1 MKNFSYIGLI
11 IILIV
16 FGLLFIPKIV
26 DRVAN
31 NTQVESNR
39 SVPAK
44 PLAYI
49 KLNGEAKKVP
59 EFLMRNQDS
68 LLIGN
73 EDFRGKVYLAEFF
86 FTRCPT
92 ICPIMNKNMKILD
105 DRFGDR
111 QDFGIA
117 SFTIDPDNDK
127 PHVLK
132 KYAEDYGVKSQ
143 NWHFLTDKKS
153 VVYELANSGFSIF
166 AGINPAVAGGFEHQ
180 GRVYVSFIIG
190 VDGRVI
196 MVQPRGPDKNLEKEA
211 RRIIE
216 NLPQMIPGK
225 QRGKA
230 VRVPYSIPITFKL
243 Q

>member
-1 MKNFSYIGLI
+1 MKNYRYVGLI

-16 FGLLFIPKIV
+16 FGLLFIPKII

-44 PLAYI
+44 PMAYI

-59 EFLMRNQDS
+59 EFLMLNQDS

-73 EDFRGKVYLAEFF
+73 EDFSGKVYLAEFF

-92 ICPIMNKNMKILD
+92 ICPIMNENMKVLD
-105 DRFGDR
+105 ARFGDR

-132 KYAEDYGVKSQ
+132 QYSENYGIKSQ

-153 VVYELANSGFSIF
+153 RVYELANSGFSIF
-166 AGINPAVAGGFEHQ
+166 AGINPSVAGGFEHQ
-180 GRVYVSFIIG
+180 GYFALIDKNGYIRSRVDRFDNPIVYYSGLDLVDQDIQG
-190 VDGRVI
+190 VD
-196 MVQPRGPDKNLEKEA
+196 MLLEDVELLLKE
-211 RRIIE
+211 
-216 NLPQMIPGK
+216 
-225 QRGKA
+225 
-230 VRVPYSIPITFKL
+230 
-243 Q
+243 

>member
-1 MKNFSYIGLI
+1 MKNYRYIGLI

-16 FGLLFIPKIV
+16 FGLLFIPKII

-31 NTQVESNR
+31 NTQLENNR

-49 KLNGEAKKVP
+49 KLNGEVKKVP
-59 EFLMRNQDS
+59 EFLMFNQDS

-73 EDFRGKVYLAEFF
+73 EDFKGKVYLAEFF

-92 ICPIMNKNMKILD
+92 ICPTMNKNMKVLD

-111 QDFGIA
+111 KDFGIA
-117 SFTIDPDNDK
+117 SFTIDPENDK
-127 PHVLK
+127 PYVLK
-132 KYAEDYGVKSQ
+132 QYSEDYGVKSK

-153 VVYELANSGFSIF
+153 TVYELANSGFSIF

-180 GRVYVSFIIG
+180 GYFALI
-190 VDGRVI
+190 
-196 MVQPRGPDKNLEKEA
+196 DKNGYIRSRVDRFDNPIVYYSGLDSKDQESQGVVMLLEDIELLLKE
-211 RRIIE
+211 
-216 NLPQMIPGK
+216 
-225 QRGKA
+225 
-230 VRVPYSIPITFKL
+230 
-243 Q
+243 

>member
-1 MKNFSYIGLI
+1 MKNYRYVGLVI
-11 IILIV
+11 LLIV
-16 FGLLFIPKIV
+16 FGLLFIPKII
-26 DRVAN
+26 DRVVN
-31 NTQVESNR
+31 NSLVESNR

-44 PLAYI
+44 PMAYI

-59 EFLMRNQDS
+59 EFLMLNQDS

-73 EDFRGKVYLAEFF
+73 EDFSGKVYLAEFF

-92 ICPIMNKNMKILD
+92 ICPIMNNNMKVLD

-132 KYAEDYGVKSQ
+132 QYSEDYGVKSQ

-153 VVYELANSGFSIF
+153 RVYELANSGFSIF

-180 GRVYVSFIIG
+180 GYFALI
-190 VDGRVI
+190 
-196 MVQPRGPDKNLEKEA
+196 DKNGYIRSRVDRFDNPIVYYSGLDRKDQKNQGVVMLLEDIKLLLKE
-211 RRIIE
+211 
-216 NLPQMIPGK
+216 
-225 QRGKA
+225 
-230 VRVPYSIPITFKL
+230 
-243 Q
+243 

>member
-11 IILIV
+11 ILLIV

-68 LLIGN
+68 LLISN
-73 EDFRGKVYLAEFF
+73 EDFTGKVYLVEFF
-86 FTRCPT
+86 FTRCPS

-132 KYAEDYGVKSQ
+132 KYAENYGVKSQ

-153 VVYELANSGFSIF
+153 AVYELANSGFGIF

-180 GRVYVSFIIG
+180 GYFAL
-190 VDGRVI
+190 
-196 MVQPRGPDKNLEKEA
+196 MDKNGYIRSRVDRFDNPIVYYSGLDLEDQDMQGVEMLLEDIERLLKE
-211 RRIIE
+211 
-216 NLPQMIPGK
+216 
-225 QRGKA
+225 
-230 VRVPYSIPITFKL
+230 
-243 Q
+243 

>member
-1 MKNFSYIGLI
+1 MKNLSYVGLI

-26 DRVAN
+26 DRVLNDAE
-31 NTQVESNR
+31 VESNR

-49 KLNGEAKKVP
+49 ILSGEAKKVP
-59 EFLMRNQDS
+59 EFLMLNQDS

-73 EDFRGKVYLAEFF
+73 EDFKGKVYLVEFF

-92 ICPIMNKNMKILD
+92 ICPVMNKNMKILD
-105 DRFGDR
+105 DHYGER

-117 SFTIDPDNDK
+117 SFTIDPENDT

-132 KYAEDYGVKSQ
+132 QYAEDYGVKSQ

-153 VVYELANSGFSIF
+153 TVYELANSGFSIF

-180 GRVYVSFIIG
+180 GYFALVDKNGYIRSRVDRFDNPIVYYSGLDREDQQIQG
-190 VDGRVI
+190 VDMLLQDI
-196 MVQPRGPDKNLEKEA
+196 ELLLKE
-211 RRIIE
+211 
-216 NLPQMIPGK
+216 
-225 QRGKA
+225 
-230 VRVPYSIPITFKL
+230 
-243 Q
+243 

>member
-1 MKNFSYIGLI
+1 MMNYRYTGLI
-11 IILIV
+11 IILII
-16 FGLLFIPKIV
+16 FGLLFIPKII

-31 NTQVESNR
+31 NTQLENNR

-59 EFLMRNQDS
+59 EFLMFNQDS

-92 ICPIMNKNMKILD
+92 ICPAMNKNMKVLD

-117 SFTIDPDNDK
+117 SFTIDPENDK
-127 PHVLK
+127 PYVLK
-132 KYAEDYGVKSQ
+132 QYSEDNGVKSK

-153 VVYELANSGFSIF
+153 TVYELANSGFSIF

-180 GRVYVSFIIG
+180 GYFALI
-190 VDGRVI
+190 
-196 MVQPRGPDKNLEKEA
+196 DKNGYIRSRVDRFDNPIVYYSGLDLKDQESQGVVMLLEDIKLLLKE
-211 RRIIE
+211 
-216 NLPQMIPGK
+216 
-225 QRGKA
+225 
-230 VRVPYSIPITFKL
+230 
-243 Q
+243 

>member
-1 MKNFSYIGLI
+1 MKNYRYIGLI

-16 FGLLFIPKIV
+16 FGLLFIPKII
-26 DRVAN
+26 DRVSN

-44 PLAYI
+44 PMAYI

-59 EFLMRNQDS
+59 EFLMLNQDS

-73 EDFRGKVYLAEFF
+73 EDFSGKVYLAEFF

-92 ICPIMNKNMKILD
+92 ICPIMNKNMKVLD
-105 DRFGDR
+105 ARFGDR

-132 KYAEDYGVKSQ
+132 QYSEDYGIKSQ

-153 VVYELANSGFSIF
+153 RVYELANSGFSIF
-166 AGINPAVAGGFEHQ
+166 AGINPAAAGGFEHQ
-180 GRVYVSFIIG
+180 GYFALIDKNGYIRSRVDRFDNPIVYYSGLDLVDQDIQG
-190 VDGRVI
+190 VD
-196 MVQPRGPDKNLEKEA
+196 MLLEDVELLLKE
-211 RRIIE
+211 
-216 NLPQMIPGK
+216 
-225 QRGKA
+225 
-230 VRVPYSIPITFKL
+230 
-243 Q
+243 

>member
-1 MKNFSYIGLI
+1 MNNYRDVGLI
-11 IILIV
+11 IIVIV
-16 FGLLFIPKIV
+16 FGLLFIPKII

-59 EFLMRNQDS
+59 QFLMLNQDS
-68 LLIGN
+68 LMIGN
-73 EDFRGKVYLAEFF
+73 EDFKGKVHLAEFF

-92 ICPIMNKNMKILD
+92 ICPVMNKNMKVLD

-127 PHVLK
+127 PYVLK
-132 KYAEDYGVKSQ
+132 KYAEAYGVKSQ

-153 VVYELANSGFSIF
+153 TVYELANTGFSIF

-180 GRVYVSFIIG
+180 GYFALIDKQGYIRSRVDRFENPIVYYSGLDRDDDQMQG
-190 VDGRVI
+190 VD
-196 MVQPRGPDKNLEKEA
+196 MLLEDIELLLKE
-211 RRIIE
+211 
-216 NLPQMIPGK
+216 
-225 QRGKA
+225 
-230 VRVPYSIPITFKL
+230 
-243 Q
+243 

>member
-1 MKNFSYIGLI
+1 MNKYRYSGLVI
-11 IILIV
+11 IVIV
-16 FGLLFIPKIV
+16 FGVLFVPKII
-26 DRVAN
+26 DRIAN
-31 NTQVESNR
+31 DTTAESNR
-39 SVPAK
+39 SVAAK

-59 EFLMRNQDS
+59 EFLMLNQDS

-73 EDFRGKVYLAEFF
+73 EDFKGKVYLAEFF

-92 ICPIMNKNMKILD
+92 ICPIMNKNMKVLD

-111 QDFGIA
+111 EDFGIA
-117 SFTIDPDNDK
+117 SFTIDPENDQ

-153 VVYELANSGFSIF
+153 TVYELANSGFSIF

-180 GRVYVSFIIG
+180 GYFALIDKQGYIRSRVDRF
-190 VDGRVI
+190 D
-196 MVQPRGPDKNLEKEA
+196 N
-211 RRIIE
+211 
-216 NLPQMIPGK
+216 
-225 QRGKA
+225 
-230 VRVPYSIPITFKL
+230 PIV
-243 Q
+243 

>member
-1 MKNFSYIGLI
+1 MKNYRYVGLI
-11 IILIV
+11 IIVIV
-16 FGLLFIPKIV
+16 FGLLFIPKII

-49 KLNGEAKKVP
+49 ELNGEAKKVP
-59 EFLMRNQDS
+59 EFLMLNQDS
-68 LLIGN
+68 LMIGN
-73 EDFRGKVYLAEFF
+73 EDFKGKVYLAEFF

-92 ICPIMNKNMKILD
+92 ICPVMNKNMKVLD

-127 PHVLK
+127 PYVLK
-132 KYAEDYGVKSQ
+132 KYAEAYGVKSQ
-143 NWHFLTDKKS
+143 NWHFLTDKKAT
-153 VVYELANSGFSIF
+153 VYELANTGFSIF

-180 GRVYVSFIIG
+180 GYFALIDKQGYIRSRVDRFENPIVYYSGLDRDDDQMQG
-190 VDGRVI
+190 VD
-196 MVQPRGPDKNLEKEA
+196 MLLEDIELLLKE
-211 RRIIE
+211 
-216 NLPQMIPGK
+216 
-225 QRGKA
+225 
-230 VRVPYSIPITFKL
+230 
-243 Q
+243 

>member
-1 MKNFSYIGLI
+1 MKNYRYVGLS

-16 FGLLFIPKIV
+16 FGLLFIPKII

-44 PLAYI
+44 PMAYI

-59 EFLMRNQDS
+59 EFLMLNQDS

-73 EDFRGKVYLAEFF
+73 EDFSGKVYLAEFF

-92 ICPIMNKNMKILD
+92 ICPIMNENMKVLD
-105 DRFGDR
+105 ARFGDR

-132 KYAEDYGVKSQ
+132 QYSENYGIKSQ

-153 VVYELANSGFSIF
+153 RVYELANSGFSIF

-180 GRVYVSFIIG
+180 GYFALIDKNGYIRSRVDRFDNPIVYYSGLDLVDQDIQG
-190 VDGRVI
+190 VD
-196 MVQPRGPDKNLEKEA
+196 MLLEDVELLLKE
-211 RRIIE
+211 
-216 NLPQMIPGK
+216 
-225 QRGKA
+225 
-230 VRVPYSIPITFKL
+230 
-243 Q
+243 

>member
-1 MKNFSYIGLI
+1 MKNYRYVGLI
-11 IILIV
+11 LLLIV
-16 FGLLFIPKIV
+16 FGLLFIPKII

-59 EFLMRNQDS
+59 EFLMLNQDS

-73 EDFRGKVYLAEFF
+73 EDFNGKVYLAEFF

-92 ICPIMNKNMKILD
+92 ICPIMNKNMKVLD
-105 DRFGDR
+105 ARFGDR

-132 KYAEDYGVKSQ
+132 QYSENYGIKSQ

-153 VVYELANSGFSIF
+153 RVYELANSGFSIF

-180 GRVYVSFIIG
+180 GYFALIDKNGYIRSRVDRFDNPIVYYSGLDLVDQDIQG
-190 VDGRVI
+190 VD
-196 MVQPRGPDKNLEKEA
+196 MLLEDVELLLKE
-211 RRIIE
+211 
-216 NLPQMIPGK
+216 
-225 QRGKA
+225 
-230 VRVPYSIPITFKL
+230 
-243 Q
+243 

>member
-1 MKNFSYIGLI
+1 MNNYRYVGLI
-11 IILIV
+11 IIVIV
-16 FGLLFIPKIV
+16 FGLLFIPKII

-59 EFLMRNQDS
+59 QFLMLNQDS
-68 LLIGN
+68 LMIGN
-73 EDFRGKVYLAEFF
+73 EDFKGKVHLAEFF

-92 ICPIMNKNMKILD
+92 ICPVMNKNMKVLD

-127 PHVLK
+127 PYVLK
-132 KYAEDYGVKSQ
+132 KYAEAYGVKSQ

-153 VVYELANSGFSIF
+153 TVYELANTGFSIF

-180 GRVYVSFIIG
+180 GYFALIDKQGFIRSRVDRFENPIVYYSGLDRDDDQMQG
-190 VDGRVI
+190 VD
-196 MVQPRGPDKNLEKEA
+196 MLLEDIELLLKE
-211 RRIIE
+211 
-216 NLPQMIPGK
+216 
-225 QRGKA
+225 
-230 VRVPYSIPITFKL
+230 
-243 Q
+243 

>member
-1 MKNFSYIGLI
+1 MMNYRYTGLI

-16 FGLLFIPKIV
+16 FGLLFIPKII

-31 NTQVESNR
+31 NTQLENNR

-59 EFLMRNQDS
+59 EFLMFNQDS

-92 ICPIMNKNMKILD
+92 ICPAMNKNMKVLD

-117 SFTIDPDNDK
+117 SFTIDPENDK
-127 PHVLK
+127 PYVLK
-132 KYAEDYGVKSQ
+132 QYSEDNGVKSK

-153 VVYELANSGFSIF
+153 TVYELANSGFSIF

-180 GRVYVSFIIG
+180 GYFALI
-190 VDGRVI
+190 
-196 MVQPRGPDKNLEKEA
+196 DKNGYIRSRVDRFDNPIVYYSGLDRKDQKNQGVVMLLEDIKLLLKE
-211 RRIIE
+211 
-216 NLPQMIPGK
+216 
-225 QRGKA
+225 
-230 VRVPYSIPITFKL
+230 
-243 Q
+243 

>member
-1 MKNFSYIGLI
+1 MNNYRYVGLI
-11 IILIV
+11 IIVIV
-16 FGLLFIPKIV
+16 FGLLFIPKII

-44 PLAYI
+44 SLAYI

-59 EFLMRNQDS
+59 HFLMLNQDS
-68 LLIGN
+68 LMIGN
-73 EDFRGKVYLAEFF
+73 EDFKGKVHLAEFF

-92 ICPIMNKNMKILD
+92 ICPVMNKNMKVLD

-127 PHVLK
+127 PYVLK
-132 KYAEDYGVKSQ
+132 KYAEAYGVKSQ
-143 NWHFLTDKKS
+143 NWHFLTDKKAT
-153 VVYELANSGFSIF
+153 VYELANTGFSIF

-180 GRVYVSFIIG
+180 GYFALIDKQGYIRSRVDRFENPIVYYSGLDRDDDQMQG
-190 VDGRVI
+190 VD
-196 MVQPRGPDKNLEKEA
+196 MLLEDIELLLKE
-211 RRIIE
+211 
-216 NLPQMIPGK
+216 
-225 QRGKA
+225 
-230 VRVPYSIPITFKL
+230 
-243 Q
+243 

>member
-1 MKNFSYIGLI
+1 MNNYRYVGLI
-11 IILIV
+11 IIVIV
-16 FGLLFIPKIV
+16 FGLLFIPKII
-26 DRVAN
+26 DRVAS

-59 EFLMRNQDS
+59 QFLMLNQDS
-68 LLIGN
+68 LMIGN
-73 EDFRGKVYLAEFF
+73 EDFKGKVHLAEFF

-92 ICPIMNKNMKILD
+92 ICPVMNKNMKVLD

-127 PHVLK
+127 PYVLK
-132 KYAEDYGVKSQ
+132 KYAEAYGVKSQ
-143 NWHFLTDKKS
+143 NWHFLTDKKAT
-153 VVYELANSGFSIF
+153 VYELANTGFSIF

-180 GRVYVSFIIG
+180 GYFALIDKQGYIRSRVDRFENPIVYYSGLDRDDDQMQG
-190 VDGRVI
+190 VD
-196 MVQPRGPDKNLEKEA
+196 MLLEDIELLLKE
-211 RRIIE
+211 
-216 NLPQMIPGK
+216 
-225 QRGKA
+225 
-230 VRVPYSIPITFKL
+230 
-243 Q
+243 

>member
-1 MKNFSYIGLI
+1 MKNLSYIGLI

-73 EDFRGKVYLAEFF
+73 EDFSGKVYLAEFF

-92 ICPIMNKNMKILD
+92 ICPIMNKNMNSRVGPVATAAAIA
-105 DRFGDR
+105 RTFGR
-111 QDFGIA
+111 SVAAQEFLSAFGQA
-117 SFTIDPDNDK
+117 VPQSWQ
-127 PHVLK
+127 LE
-132 KYAEDYGVKSQ
+132 AEQEKHKCVGSM
-143 NWHFLTDKKS
+143 LT
-153 VVYELANSGFSIF
+153 L
-166 AGINPAVAGGFEHQ
+166 GGW
-180 GRVYVSFIIG
+180 R
-190 VDGRVI
+190 
-196 MVQPRGPDKNLEKEA
+196 
-211 RRIIE
+211 
-216 NLPQMIPGK
+216 
-225 QRGKA
+225 
-230 VRVPYSIPITFKL
+230 
-243 Q
+243 

>member
-1 MKNFSYIGLI
+1 MNKYRYTGLVI
-11 IILIV
+11 IIIV
-16 FGLLFIPKIV
+16 FSILFVPKII
-26 DRVAN
+26 DRIAN
-31 NTQVESNR
+31 DATIESNR
-39 SVPAK
+39 SVAAK

-59 EFLMRNQDS
+59 DFLMLNQDS

-73 EDFRGKVYLAEFF
+73 EDFKGKVYLAEFF

-92 ICPIMNKNMKILD
+92 ICPIMNKNMKVLD

-111 QDFGIA
+111 EDFGIA
-117 SFTIDPDNDK
+117 SFTIDPENDQ

-153 VVYELANSGFSIF
+153 TVYELANSGFSIF

-180 GRVYVSFIIG
+180 GYFALIDKQGYIRSRVDRFDNPIVYYSGLDREDQQIQG
-190 VDGRVI
+190 VD
-196 MVQPRGPDKNLEKEA
+196 MLLEDIELLLKE
-211 RRIIE
+211 
-216 NLPQMIPGK
+216 
-225 QRGKA
+225 
-230 VRVPYSIPITFKL
+230 
-243 Q
+243 